1 MLSEEV
7 KLEAFKTGA
16 SSLLSAHIPFVKT
29 IPVNHPNPSNI
40 PPSSQHSNT
49 NQSNSSLNI
58 SSPRMAQP
66 QNRMVVM
73 VAVRYAP
80 LVFPWPLNA
89 LPGGDYQK
97 YLLRF
102 NGKGDVTA

>member
-1 MLSEEV
+1 M
-7 KLEAFKTGA
+7 
-16 SSLLSAHIPFVKT
+16 PFVKT
-29 IPVNHPNPSNI
+29 IPLNQPNPSNFLA
-40 PPSSQHSNT
+40 SQHSST
-49 NQSNSSLNI
+49 NQSTSSSNI

-66 QNRMVVM
+66 QNRMVAM
-73 VAVRYAP
+73 VVARYAP